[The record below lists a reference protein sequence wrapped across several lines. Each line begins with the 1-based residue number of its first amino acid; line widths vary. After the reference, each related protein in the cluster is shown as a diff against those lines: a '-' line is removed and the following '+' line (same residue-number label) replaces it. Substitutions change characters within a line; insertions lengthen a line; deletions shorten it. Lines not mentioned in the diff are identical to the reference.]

1 MTEAK
6 RWLRRQ
12 LTDQPEVRYTDSGIA
27 RVMLRVAGRG
37 AAEQEASFSP

>member
-27 RVMLRVAGRG
+27 RFMLRVAVRG